1 MRFDLLLELSAEF
14 HAADVRASFQATRLS
29 ALLTS
34 QLPSVL
40 DGSPMEA
47 GSIGVSRI
55 VLLSMYD

>member
-1 MRFDLLLELSAEF
+1 MRFDLLLERSAEF

-47 GSIGVSRI
+47 GKYRSFSNRSAVH
-55 VLLSMYD
+55 V